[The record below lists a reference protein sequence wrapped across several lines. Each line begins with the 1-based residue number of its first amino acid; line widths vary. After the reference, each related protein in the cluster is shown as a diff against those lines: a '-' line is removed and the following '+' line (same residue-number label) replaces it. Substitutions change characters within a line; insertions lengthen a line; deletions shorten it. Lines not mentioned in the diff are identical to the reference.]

1 MIRLQYKC
9 PLEGPKGG
17 IVKNPLKISLLIFIS
32 LSLFFQTAN
41 ADPVIAAKTTRTDKT
56 NRQNILLQTL
66 KEELSRSMTVL
77 TEKGS
82 PPPYFIGY
90 QMRETHSIAIG
101 ASFGA
106 LSYSNRGKTRLMDI
120 DVRVGNHKLDNTHQI
135 RGSQFGLDY
144 NYSHPISICIEN
156 DPDAIKS
163 DIWLETDRRYKAAV
177 ERMIQIQANKG
188 VTVKEEDSSNDFSV
202 ETPHNFNGSP
212 ATLTA
217 DKKTWEKKLKNFSLP
232 FKNYPEI
239 HTAEVSLSAVA
250 ETKYFVNSEETELI
264 HGRTHWRITIIATTR
279 ADDGMQLYKTETFD
293 ARNPENLPD
302 DNVIEESVKKVIDDL
317 LALRTAPLMEPFTG
331 PAILSGRASA
341 VFFHEIFGHRIEGHR
356 QKDENEGQTFTKMV
370 NKEVLPPFISV
381 YDDPTLKKYDSV
393 DLNGHYLFD
402 DEGVKSQRV
411 ALVQNGILKNF
422 LMSRSPIEG
431 FDRSNGHGRSQAGRP
446 PVSRQGTLIIEPSK
460 TVPMKT
466 LRKKLLQECKAQGKD
481 YGLLFD
487 DISGGSTHT
496 QRFSAQS
503 FNVTPIMV
511 YRVYVDG
518 RPDELVRGVSLIGT
532 PLTSFSKI
540 IACGGQPGIFNGYC
554 GAESGTI
561 PASAISP
568 PVLTTQ
574 IEVQKTYKESDKP
587 PVLPSPPSQTRLHSG
602 ENDDVI
608 IDAVSDEMTRSMESL
623 KIDKMEKPY
632 FIEYTVN
639 DLQRLVI
646 EAEFGALK
654 RSGKTRQRLVKVG
667 LRVGDYQLDNTN
679 FLGRKGLY
687 SLIMSPT
694 ESLVLENDYF
704 ALRRSIWLI
713 TDRAY
718 KQALE
723 ELADKKSFIKNQVQ
737 VENIPDFSRE
747 KSTRLLA
754 PRKTAD
760 FKALQKKWAPIV
772 KKLSGIFREFP
783 NILDSNVQME
793 VQLDHKYY
801 INSEGTLVRQPNRM
815 VNLVALGTTLAPDG
829 MKLTHFIPFYA
840 VDIEEMPSENE
851 LVAAV
856 RNMAEELN
864 ALTRAPVMEDYIGP
878 VLFTGQASAE
888 VFAQVLAPHFS
899 GQRPPLSDRS
909 QMPSFGITSKLV
921 RRINRRILP
930 RDLSIQDNPTLQRFG
945 SVNLIGA
952 FPVDDEGVATNP
964 VPLVENG
971 ILKTLLMSR
980 RPRKLIQHSNGH
992 GRAPL
997 MGTPGV
1003 QIGNLI
1009 VSTKHG
1015 KSYRLLKNNLRRLCK
1030 EQKLPYGLIIKTFDN
1045 PSITGMSYSM
1055 SAAMLNS
1062 SQTAGLMSAPVL
1074 IFKVDTESGK
1084 EELVRGM
1091 AISEMTV
1098 KDLKYML
1105 DAGNDYFVHQR
1116 IMPPGGGIYNDLYLS
1131 STITSMGIPTTIIAP
1146 SILFE
1151 EIELKKNE
1159 EQHKRPPILAHP
1171 HFIGQ

>member
-1 MIRLQYKC
+1 M
-9 PLEGPKGG
+9 
-17 IVKNPLKISLLIFIS
+17 
-32 LSLFFQTAN
+32 
-41 ADPVIAAKTTRTDKT
+41 
-56 NRQNILLQTL
+56 
-66 KEELSRSMTVL
+66 KEELSRTMNVL
-77 TEKGS
+77 TKKGS

-90 QMRETHSIAIG
+90 QLRETQTVGIG

-106 LSYSNRGKTRLMDI
+106 LSYSNQGKTRLMDI
-120 DVRVGNHKLDNTHQI
+120 DVRVGSHKLDNTHQI

-144 NYSHPISICIEN
+144 SYSRPISICLEN
-156 DPDAIKS
+156 DPAAIKS
-163 DIWLETDRRYKAAV
+163 DIWMETDRRYKAAV

-188 VTVKEEDSSNDFSV
+188 VTVKEEDSSNDFSI
-202 ETPHNFNGSP
+202 EKSHRFNGSP

-217 DKKTWEKKLKNFSLP
+217 DKKAWEKKLKSFSLP
-232 FKNYPEI
+232 FKNHPEI

-250 ETKYFVNSEETELI
+250 ETKYFINSEDTELI
-264 HGRTHWRITIIATTR
+264 HGRTHWRIMIFATTR

-293 ARNPENLPD
+293 ARIPENLPGD
-302 DNVIEESVKKVIDDL
+302 SVIEEAVETVIKDL
-317 LALRTAPLMEPFTG
+317 LALRTAPLMEPYTG

-381 YDDPTLKKYDSV
+381 YDDPTLKKYDNA

-411 ALVQNGILKNF
+411 DLVQNGILKNF

-446 PVSRQGTLIIEPSK
+446 PVSRQGNLIIESIK
-460 TVPMKT
+460 TVPMNT
-466 LRKKLLQECKAQGKD
+466 LRQKLLQECKAQGKD

-503 FNVTPIMV
+503 FNVTPIIV

-540 IACGGQPGIFNGYC
+540 IACGRQPGIFNGYC

-561 PASAISP
+561 PASAVSP

-587 PVLPSPPSQTRLHSG
+587 PVLPSPPSRDIPRSG
-602 ENDDVI
+602 KTDKTDNNISKKMETGNDVI
-608 IDAVSDEMTRSMESL
+608 IDAVTDELTRSMESL
-623 KIDKMEKPY
+623 KIDDMEKPY
-632 FIEYTVN
+632 YLEYTVN
-639 DLQRLVI
+639 DLQRLII

-667 LRVGDYQLDNTN
+667 LRVGDYQLDNTH

-694 ESLVLENDYF
+694 ESMVLEDDYF

-737 VENIPDFSRE
+737 VENISDFSRE
-747 KSTRLLA
+747 KSTRMVA
-754 PRKTAD
+754 PRQTAD
-760 FKALQKKWAPIV
+760 FKALKKKWAPIV

-793 VQLDHKYY
+793 VKLDHKYY
-801 INSEGTLVRQPNRM
+801 INSEGTLIRQPNRM
-815 VNLVALGTTLAPDG
+815 VSLVALGTTLAPDG

-840 VDIEEMPSENE
+840 VDIEEMPSEKE
-851 LVAAV
+851 LTTAV
-856 RNMAEELN
+856 RKMAEELT
-864 ALTRAPVMEDYIGP
+864 ALTTAPVMDDYIGP

-930 RDLSIQDNPTLQRFG
+930 RNISIQDNPTLQRFG

-952 FPVDDEGVATNP
+952 YPVDDEGVTTNP

-980 RPRKLIQHSNGH
+980 RPRKQLANSNGH

-997 MGTPGV
+997 MGNPGV
-1003 QIGNLI
+1003 QIGNLV
-1009 VSTKHG
+1009 VSTKQG
-1015 KSYRLLKNNLRRLCK
+1015 KNVQLLKKNLLRLCK
-1030 EQKLPYGLIIKTFDN
+1030 EQKLPYGLMVKTFDN

-1062 SQTAGLMSAPVL
+1062 SQTGGLMSAPVL
-1074 IFKVDTESGK
+1074 VYKVDAASGK

-1091 AISEMTV
+1091 AISEITV

-1105 DAGNDYFVHQR
+1105 EAGNDYYVHQR

-1131 STITSMGIPTTIIAP
+1131 STITSMGIPTSIIAP

-1151 EIELKKNE
+1151 EIEFKKNE
-1159 EQHKRPPILAHP
+1159 EQHKRPPILTHP
-1171 HFIGQ
+1171 HFSSIK